1 MNPQAEPHGKPAD
14 ELPAGYRQGIIT
26 ALTLFISFSLL
37 FVKYW
42 SLEASGGWTL
52 ASACAEA
59 LIILAIFLEIMTLWR
74 ALQVKDSLLVEY
86 QQNSEVVYGLHI
98 CNDHRLVVHHYR
110 RQYSWAGTSALTIM

>member
-86 QQNSEVVYGLHI
+86 NRTLKWFMASIFVMIIGL
-98 CNDHRLVVHHYR
+98 LF
-110 RQYSWAGTSALTIM
+110 TIIAANIPGPAPPH